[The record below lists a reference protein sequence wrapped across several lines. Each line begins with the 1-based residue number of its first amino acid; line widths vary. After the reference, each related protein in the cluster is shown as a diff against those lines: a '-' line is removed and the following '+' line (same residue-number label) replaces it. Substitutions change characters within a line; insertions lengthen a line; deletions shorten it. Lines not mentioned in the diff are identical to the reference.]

1 MTDRWRVSANLATL
15 SNAVLGVAAVL
26 YVLAGNKLW
35 AMLLIVCA
43 IGFDGLDGIFS
54 RRSASPPS
62 RFGRIADSVADAV
75 SFGVAPAFLIAVHTG
90 DVSTWQPWE
99 PVAIALAAAYL
110 VAAVA
115 RLTSFTVRA
124 FDRPYFLGIPT
135 PQSALALV
143 VALLFHDTPA
153 FQSVQPIGL
162 FVGVA
167 VLSVMMVVPVRYPET
182 QTREPAPPSDGSDRH
197 RRRDRPRAAPV
208 PTLGGLAPLQPDLRG
223 RRRVPHRSGELL
235 SPRTV
240 HGSPGARG
248 RSFETMTRSPR
259 ELAPRIITGKRCC
272 SKRASSSAA
281 SSTST
286 SASPSRIG
294 PAGRCRERSRRPVGL
309 QPFVRQV
316 TVRIQPDRGGPLGR
330 GRFAYRYLTPE
341 MLDVQSRLRQRP
353 NRASRRASNTAPTFG
368 IR

>member
-1 MTDRWRVSANLATL
+1 VTDRWRLSANLATL
-15 SNAVLGVAAVL
+15 SNAILGVAAVL

-90 DVSTWQPWE
+90 DVATWQPWE
-99 PVAIALAAAYL
+99 PVAVALAVAYL

-115 RLTSFTVRA
+115 RLTYFTFRA
-124 FDRPYFLGIPT
+124 FELPYFLGIPT

-167 VLSVMMVVPVRYPET
+167 VLSVMMVVPVRYPKIRRGNPLRLPMAAT
-182 QTREPAPPSDGSDRH
+182 AVAAAIALVPLQFQLSVGSLLYNVAYAAAVAFLIGVASYYLLGPFSVPREPAS
-197 RRRDRPRAAPV
+197 APV
-208 PTLGGLAPLQPDLRG
+208 KP
-223 RRRVPHRSGELL
+223 
-235 SPRTV
+235 
-240 HGSPGARG
+240 
-248 RSFETMTRSPR
+248 
-259 ELAPRIITGKRCC
+259 
-272 SKRASSSAA
+272 
-281 SSTST
+281 
-286 SASPSRIG
+286 
-294 PAGRCRERSRRPVGL
+294 
-309 QPFVRQV
+309 
-316 TVRIQPDRGGPLGR
+316 
-330 GRFAYRYLTPE
+330 
-341 MLDVQSRLRQRP
+341 
-353 NRASRRASNTAPTFG
+353 
-368 IR
+368 